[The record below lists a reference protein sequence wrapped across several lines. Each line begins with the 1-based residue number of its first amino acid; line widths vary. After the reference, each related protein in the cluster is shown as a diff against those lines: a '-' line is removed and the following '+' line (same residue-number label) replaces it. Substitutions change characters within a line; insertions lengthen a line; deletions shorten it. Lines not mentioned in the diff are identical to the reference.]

1 MTDTADQTAPAQDVP
16 NVVIAAFGVS
26 FAIADDIPLPELL
39 GRPPSPD
46 AVRTWVR
53 EDPAGVEERWDAGT
67 AHRVREQRRGERL
80 VMSIDYEPEQGYLL
94 RCPGLGTAL
103 VTPDG
108 LEILWGREAPPA
120 EWSAVL
126 IGQVLPLAATLRGL
140 EVFHAAGVVL
150 DGRAQMLCGAA
161 GAGKTSLAAHLVL
174 GGADLLSDDVVALD
188 ERLMAHPGTAVLRL
202 REPEAGRVTT
212 APTSRLGA
220 RDEADGRVRIAA
232 TAAVEPRPLSALHLL
247 ERTPDGAAIE
257 PLEHPSPTELLGSTF
272 NLSVQTPTRLIRQ
285 LDLCAR
291 LAREV
296 PIFRVRV
303 RPGQDAGELA
313 SELTAHVRAEL
324 RERDG

>member
-1 MTDTADQTAPAQDVP
+1 MTDTAEPAAAAQDVP
-16 NVVIAAFGVS
+16 SVVIAAFGVS
-26 FAIADDIPLPELL
+26 FAIADDIPVPELL
-39 GRPPSPD
+39 GRSPSPD

-53 EDPAGVEERWDAGT
+53 EDPPSLEARWDAGS
-67 AHRVREQRRGERL
+67 AHRVREQRHGERL
-80 VMSIDYEPEQGYLL
+80 LMSIDYEPVQGYLL

-108 LEILWGREAPPA
+108 LEILWAREAPAA

-188 ERLMAHPGTAVLRL
+188 DRLMAHPGTAVLRL
-202 REPEAGRVTT
+202 REPEAGRVKG
-212 APTSRLGA
+212 APTSRLEA
-220 RDEADGRVRIAA
+220 RDEAAGRVRIAA
-232 TAAVEPRPLSALHLL
+232 TAAVEARPLSALHLL
-247 ERTPDGAAIE
+247 ERTPDGPGIE
-257 PLEHPSPTELLGSTF
+257 PLEHPNPTELLGSTF

-285 LDLCAR
+285 LDVCAR
-291 LAREV
+291 IAREV

-303 RPGQDAGELA
+303 RPDQDAGKVA
-313 SELTAHVRAEL
+313 SELAAHVRAHL
-324 RERDG
+324 RERHG